1 MMRKLSHNKTPTLA
15 PPSPSCFGSTHPG
28 RMQKQTNK
36 KQNKRREM
44 IHTTTKKG
52 KQTTDANTKRERT
65 KLCQL
70 TEKEKRTTES
80 RKSIDEKMR
89 KKN

>member
-1 MMRKLSHNKTPTLA
+1 
-15 PPSPSCFGSTHPG
+15 
-28 RMQKQTNK
+28 
-36 KQNKRREM
+36 M
-44 IHTTTKKG
+44 IHTTKKG

-89 KKN
+89 KKTKNGRTVKCKRNHAQ

>member
-44 IHTTTKKG
+44 IHTTKKKEN
-52 KQTTDANTKRERT
+52 KQLMQTQKGREQNCAN
-65 KLCQL
+65 
-70 TEKEKRTTES
+70 
-80 RKSIDEKMR
+80 
-89 KKN
+89 